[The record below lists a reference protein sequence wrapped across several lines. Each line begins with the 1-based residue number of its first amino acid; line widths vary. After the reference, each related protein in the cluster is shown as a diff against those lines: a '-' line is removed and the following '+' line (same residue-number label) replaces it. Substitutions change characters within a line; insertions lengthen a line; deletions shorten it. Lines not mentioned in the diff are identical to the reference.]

1 MSCTL
6 TVGSLHFRLG
16 VGCLPLVGITAGV
29 VRGAN
34 AKSDGVIVPVQV
46 DTATRGRRSFEIEE
60 IMARGTSDSIISI
73 LTILTV
79 FRFGSVLPPHSV
91 CRPAVLVPVGI
102 EQRHDEPVH
111 VTHVSVHQTV
121 LGGGEGL
128 DEPVYHV

>member
-1 MSCTL
+1 MSCML
-6 TVGSLHFRLG
+6 TVGSLHFWLG
-16 VGCLPLVGITAGV
+16 VGCLPLVGIAAGIV
-29 VRGAN
+29 GGAN

-46 DTATRGRRSFEIEE
+46 DTATRGRRSFEIEGK
-60 IMARGTSDSIISI
+60 IARGTSD
-73 LTILTV
+73 TIMSLLTV

-91 CRPAVLVPVGI
+91 CCPAVLVPVGI

-128 DEPVYHV
+128 DESVYHV